1 MVNEGLMFG
10 NRYQVVGRLGTGGMA
25 EVYEAV
31 DRVLGR
37 TVAIKVLHP
46 TYSQDPNFVAR
57 FRREAQAAANLTHPN
72 IVAVYDWGQLKNTYY
87 IVMEKV
93 EGENLR
99 DLISNRGPL
108 PLPIAIN
115 IAKQVASAL
124 SFAHRRGVIHRDIK
138 PHNILIT
145 EDGTAKVADFG
156 IAQADSTSLTQEG
169 MVVGTAQY
177 ISPEQAEGL
186 PATEASDIYSLGIV
200 LFEMLTGKSPFQGDT
215 PVAVALKHLQEPV
228 PSLRDLSSGIP
239 REVEAVVLKCLAKN
253 PLDRYQSALEFRTDL
268 EKIEKGLPID
278 VSPLS
283 DEKTMV
289 LPSSQIEKKRR
300 SWWAIVGIT
309 IFVLFLLTAG
319 AFALWQQMLIANRV
333 VVPNIEQ
340 ETLSDAKKILREKG
354 LKLKVVEEKFSDLYP
369 KDTIISQDPEPGRK
383 VRKGTEV
390 KVVVSL
396 GVELVEVPDVVG
408 MDAIEAASTL
418 GEKGLVVESQEGY
431 SDKVAE
437 GLVIKQE
444 PAAGEKIPRGT
455 KVILIVSK
463 GAETL
468 IVPDVVGFSVN
479 EATRT
484 LAQEGFKYSVKYQ
497 PSDAVPKGRVIKQ
510 TPAAGSEEKR
520 GSVVTIY
527 VSTGK
532 AKVAVPN
539 VVGMDESAATDALE
553 AAGFVV
559 QPLDTPTTDPTKIGV
574 VISQSPAAGSLA
586 NRGSVVKI
594 YVGITSS
601 DSTPSTSLI

>member
-1 MVNEGLMFG
+1 MVNEGMIFG
-10 NRYQVVGRLGTGGMA
+10 NRYQVIGRLGTGGMA
-25 EVYEAV
+25 EVYEAF

-37 TVAIKVLHP
+37 NVAVKVLHP

-72 IVAVYDWGQLKNTYY
+72 IVAVYDWGQLRNTYY

-93 EGENLR
+93 EGENLKN
-99 DLISNRGPL
+99 LISNQGPL
-108 PLPIAIN
+108 PLPLAIS
-115 IAKQVASAL
+115 IAKQVATAL
-124 SFAHRRGVIHRDIK
+124 AFAHKRGVIHRDIK

-200 LFEMLTGKSPFQGDT
+200 LFEMLTGTSPFQGDS
-215 PVAVALKHLQEPV
+215 PVALALKHIQEPA
-228 PSLRDLSSGIP
+228 PSLRSLNPKIP
-239 REVEAVVLKCLAKN
+239 KEVEAIVHKCLAKN
-253 PLDRYQSALEFRTDL
+253 PLDRYQSALELKADL
-268 EKIEKGLPID
+268 EKIEKGLPLEI
-278 VSPLS
+278 SPLS
-283 DEKTMV
+283 DEKTIV
-289 LPSSQIEKKRR
+289 LPSPQIERKRR
-300 SWWAIVGIT
+300 SWWAIIGIT
-309 IFVLFLLTAG
+309 VFVLFLLAAG
-319 AFALWQQMLIANRV
+319 AFALWQQMLLANRV

-340 ETLSDAKKILREKG
+340 ETLSDARRILREKG
-354 LKLKVVEEKFSDLYP
+354 LKLKVVEEKYSDLYP
-369 KDTIISQDPEPGRK
+369 KNTIISQDPEPGRK
-383 VRKGTEV
+383 VKKGTEV

-396 GVELVEVPDVVG
+396 GIELIEVPDVVG
-408 MDAIEAASTL
+408 MDAIEAASFL
-418 GEKGLVVESQEGY
+418 GEKGLVAESQEGY

-444 PAAGEKIPRGT
+444 PAAGEKVPRGS
-455 KVILIVSK
+455 KVILVVSR

-468 IVPDVVGFSVN
+468 VVPDVVGLSVS

-484 LAQEGFKYSVKYQ
+484 LAREGFKYSVKYQ
-497 PSDAVPKGRVIKQ
+497 SSDVVPKGKVIRQ
-510 TPAAGSEEKR
+510 SPPPGSEEKR
-520 GSVVTIY
+520 SSVVTIY

-559 QPLDTPTTDPTKIGV
+559 QPVDTPTTDPTKIGV
-574 VISQSPAAGSLA
+574 VISQSPTAGTMA

-601 DSTPSTSLI
+601 DSTPSP

>member
-1 MVNEGLMFG
+1 MINEGMIFG
-10 NRYQVVGRLGTGGMA
+10 NRYQVVRRLGTGGMA
-25 EVYEAV
+25 EVYEAF

-37 TVAIKVLHP
+37 TVAVKVLHP
-46 TYSQDPNFVAR
+46 SYSQDPNFVAR

-93 EGENLR
+93 EGKNLK
-99 DLISNRGPL
+99 DLISHQGAL
-108 PLPIAIN
+108 PLSIAID

-124 SFAHRRGVIHRDIK
+124 SFAHKRGVIHRDIK

-186 PATEASDIYSLGIV
+186 AATEASDIYSLGVV
-200 LFEMLTGKSPFQGDT
+200 LFEMLTGISPFQGDT

-228 PSLRDLSSGIP
+228 PSLRDVNPEIP
-239 REVEAVVLKCLAKN
+239 GEVEAVVLKCLAKN
-253 PLDRYQSALEFRTDL
+253 PLDRYQSALDFRADL
-268 EKIEKGLPID
+268 EKIEKGLPISI
-278 VSPLS
+278 SPLS

-289 LPSSQIEKKRR
+289 LPSSRIERKRR
-300 SWWAIVGIT
+300 SWWAIIGIT
-309 IFVLFLLTAG
+309 VFVLFLLTAG
-319 AFALWQQMLIANRV
+319 AFALWQQMLIVNRV

-340 ETLSDAKKILREKG
+340 ETLSDARRILREKG

-383 VRKGTEV
+383 VKKGSEV

-396 GVELVEVPDVVG
+396 GVELIEVPDVVG
-408 MDAIEAASTL
+408 MDAIEAASLL
-418 GEKGLVVESQEGY
+418 GEKGLVAESQEGY
-431 SDKVAE
+431 SDRVAE

-444 PAAGEKIPRGT
+444 PAAGEKIPRGS

-468 IVPDVVGFSVN
+468 VVPDVVGLSVN

-484 LAQEGFKYSVKYQ
+484 LVQEGFKYSVKYQ
-497 PSDAVPKGRVIKQ
+497 SSDVVARGRVIRQ
-510 TPAAGSEEKR
+510 TPVAGSEEKR

-539 VVGMDESAATDALE
+539 VVGLDESAATDALE
-553 AAGFVV
+553 TAGFVV
-559 QPLDTPTTDPTKIGV
+559 QPLDTPTTDPTKIGI

-594 YVGITSS
+594 YVGIASS
-601 DSTPSTSLI
+601 DSTPSP